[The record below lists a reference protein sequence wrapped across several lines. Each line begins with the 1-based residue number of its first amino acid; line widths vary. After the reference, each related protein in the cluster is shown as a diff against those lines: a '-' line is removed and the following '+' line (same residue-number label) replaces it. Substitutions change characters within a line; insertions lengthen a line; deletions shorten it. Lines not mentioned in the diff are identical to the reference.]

1 MMAVVRAPEMVQKM
15 SQLREGSLRGRL
27 GRPIIRR
34 AGFWVEAGGLGAE
47 VAAEDALAGVGFY
60 PNVISVSNKKLDD
73 RTTM

>member
-1 MMAVVRAPEMVQKM
+1 MAVVRAPEMVQKM

-47 VAAEDALAGVGFY
+47 VAVEDTLAGAGFY
-60 PNVISVSNKKLDD
+60 KDAVSVSEQELGHKTNI
-73 RTTM
+73 